1 MNIKFDSELV
11 YGDNYRYIKTK
22 IKRYDNN
29 VNTNFHDKKAPKENV
44 SYKCLSLTM
53 LDSVVKVKKKHYPQ
67 TLLEE
72 RKYEIKKTKIESFI
86 NEELEASS
94 SDDHESNND
103 TDHES
108 NNKPSN
114 KIDNEFGNE

>member
-11 YGDNYRYIKTK
+11 YGDNDRYIKTK

-53 LDSVVKVKKKHYPQ
+53 LDSVVKKSIILRHFWKNANMK
-67 TLLEE
+67 
-72 RKYEIKKTKIESFI
+72 
-86 NEELEASS
+86 
-94 SDDHESNND
+94 
-103 TDHES
+103 
-108 NNKPSN
+108 
-114 KIDNEFGNE
+114 